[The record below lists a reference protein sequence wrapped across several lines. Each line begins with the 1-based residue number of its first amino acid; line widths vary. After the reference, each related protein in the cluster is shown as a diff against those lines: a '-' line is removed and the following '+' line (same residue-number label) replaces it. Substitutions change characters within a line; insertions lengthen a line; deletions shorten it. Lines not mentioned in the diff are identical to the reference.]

1 MKKKW
6 RLIFSSL
13 ILGLIII
20 VGYLFLNPEKW
31 IPLLVPSLYP
41 TFIETVESKWNVTL
55 PIPNR
60 EKDIFF
66 DRGFHGDGN
75 SITELHYESATDLQQ
90 IKAQSNNWVS
100 GEKFNINEF
109 PSWVQ
114 DLIRSESLDKGAD
127 YFFLEKNGQDFIIFK
142 LNGNKLT
149 IYESY
154 I

>member
-1 MKKKW
+1 M
-6 RLIFSSL
+6 L
-13 ILGLIII
+13 ILI
-20 VGYLFLNPEKW
+20 VGYLFLYPEKW

-41 TFIETVESKWNVTL
+41 TFIETIDSNWNVIL
-55 PIPNR
+55 PIPNS
-60 EKDIFF
+60 EKKIMS
-66 DRGFHGDGN
+66 DRGSHGDGDA
-75 SITELHYESATDLQQ
+75 ITELYYETSMDIQQ
-90 IKAQSNNWVS
+90 IKALSNSWVS

-127 YFFLEKNGQDFIIFK
+127 YFFLEKNGQDFIIFT